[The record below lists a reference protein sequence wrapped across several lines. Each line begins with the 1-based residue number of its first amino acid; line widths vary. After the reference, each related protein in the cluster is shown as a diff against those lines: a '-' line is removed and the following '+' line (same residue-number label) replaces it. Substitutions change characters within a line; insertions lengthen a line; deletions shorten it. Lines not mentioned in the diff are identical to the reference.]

1 LVFNPA
7 AKTFI
12 KAMFGQGFR
21 EPTVFESGAHKSN
34 HVASELKPVKLNAY
48 ELSFS
53 QMLGDYTNFLN
64 NCVSK

>member
-1 LVFNPA
+1 
-7 AKTFI
+7 
-12 KAMFGQGFR
+12 MFGQGFR